1 MLPEHSVVIEHKYIN
16 ILKELNNNA
25 IGKIETAEVYWNQNQ
40 LWYKENKPDW
50 SEMEWMIR
58 DWVNWCWLSGDH
70 IVEQHVHNIDVANWF
85 IGTHPEKALGFGS
98 RQRRVTGDQYDN
110 FTVDFVYEDG

>member
-1 MLPEHSVVIEHKYIN
+1 
-16 ILKELNNNA
+16 
-25 IGKIETAEVYWNQNQ
+25 
-40 LWYKENKPDW
+40 
-50 SEMEWMIR
+50 MEWMIR

-85 IGTHPEKALGFGS
+85 IGTHPIKALGFGS

-110 FTVDFVYEDG
+110 FAVDYIYDDGMHITSTCRQINGCTNAVNEIFHGTKGRSFTASGGTATIADLEGNQLVRF